1 MHLGFSLVQQIDM
14 FNLIGKDDDC
24 AMTLEQLRIFL
35 AVVTKSHVTRA
46 AEDLHLTQSSV
57 SAAIAALEERHAVK
71 LFNRVGRGIE
81 LTEAG
86 RLFVPHAEMV
96 LEKAAA
102 ATRLLKDLSGA
113 PAGHLSLYASQTVAS
128 YWLPSRLMTY
138 RERHPQV
145 DLTMHV
151 GNTRAAAEAVLSGQA
166 DLAVV
171 EGRVDA
177 PALSVSRVGEDRL
190 VLVVGRH
197 HPWRSGQGIAPSDL
211 LQTAWIHREEGSGT
225 RAALEQELQRLGIAP
240 SALCV
245 VLELPSNE
253 AVIAAVEA
261 GTAAAVL
268 SLRAVEAH
276 LAQGRLVMPDFPM
289 PTRPFFLLIHRERH
303 VTRAMR
309 AMIEVLEQG

>member
-1 MHLGFSLVQQIDM
+1 
-14 FNLIGKDDDC
+14 
-24 AMTLEQLRIFL
+24 MTPEQLRIFL
-35 AVVTKSHVTRA
+35 AVAAKSHVTRA
-46 AEDLHLTQSSV
+46 AHELHLTQSSV
-57 SAAIAALEERHAVK
+57 SAAIAALEERHGVK

-86 RLFVPHAEMV
+86 RLFRPHAEVV

-113 PAGHLSLYASQTVAS
+113 PAGHLTLHASQTVAS
-128 YWLPSRLMTY
+128 YWLPQRLIAY

-151 GNTRAAAEAVLSGQA
+151 GNTRAAADAVLSGQA

-171 EGRVDA
+171 EGRVSE
-177 PALSVSRVGEDRL
+177 PSLSVSRVGEDRL
-190 VLVVGRH
+190 VLVVGRR
-197 HPWRSGQGIAPSDL
+197 HPWRPGQGIAPADL
-211 LQTAWIHREEGSGT
+211 LETNWIHREEGSGT
-225 RAALEQELQRLGIAP
+225 RAALEEELLRLGISPA
-240 SALCV
+240 ALSV

-261 GTAAAVL
+261 GTGAAVL

-276 LAQGRLVMPDFPM
+276 LSQGRLVMPDFPM
-289 PTRPFFLLIHRERH
+289 PTRPFFLLMHRERH
-303 VTRAMR
+303 VTRAMK
-309 AMIEVLEQG
+309 AMVEVLGEG